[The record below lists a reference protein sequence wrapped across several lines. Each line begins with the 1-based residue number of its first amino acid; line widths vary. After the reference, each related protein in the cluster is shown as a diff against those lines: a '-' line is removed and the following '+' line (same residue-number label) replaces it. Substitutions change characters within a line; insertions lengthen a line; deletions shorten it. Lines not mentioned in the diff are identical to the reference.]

1 MVEKIFYFNRN
12 QMVKKLTL
20 LSESFNEWPESDLL
34 ALINRRLLFYYTEN
48 KSGLNFNSGSDLI
61 FLAPSPTWLQT

>member
-1 MVEKIFYFNRN
+1 MI
-12 QMVKKLTL
+12 LSL